1 MPATFLDPEQTDPTF
16 RPLDISAEPYSWL
29 ASGFST
35 QGLVRASND
44 DAWAV
49 VPGRAFVVAD
59 GIGGQPGGGFAARL
73 AVDTFVDVLGER
85 SGFADA
91 VTALGSA
98 NENVLARRTDAGF
111 PEAGT
116 TFVSMTTS
124 DDSHCAVVWCGDSR
138 LYRFRDGRLELLTR
152 DHTVR
157 NEVASSGA
165 PEADLQG
172 VPLGALT
179 RCVGSQLMFEPDV
192 LVIAPHIGDRYLLCS
207 DGISGQLSARQ
218 IEEAMVGTT
227 VGSTALAL
235 AHMADVAGG
244 RDNATALVVE
254 VVPA

>member
-16 RPLDISAEPYSWL
+16 RPHDVSDEPYKWV
-29 ASGFST
+29 AGGFSS

-49 VPGRAFVVAD
+49 VPDRAFVVAD

-73 AVDTFVDVLGER
+73 TVDTFVGSLSKDG
-85 SGFADA
+85 GFADA
-91 VTALGSA
+91 LTALGKA
-98 NENVLARRTDAGF
+98 NAEVLAERSAAGF
-111 PEAGT
+111 PKAGT
-116 TFVSMTTS
+116 TFLSMTTS

-138 LYRFRDGRLELLTR
+138 LYRLRGGRLELLTR
-152 DHTVR
+152 DHSVR
-157 NEVASSGA
+157 NEAATAGAS
-165 PEADLQG
+165 EADLKG

-179 RCVGSQLMFEPDV
+179 RCVGSELMFEPDI
-192 LVIAPHIGDRYLLCS
+192 LMIAPHIGDRYLLCS
-207 DGISGQLSARQ
+207 DGVSGQLSARD
-218 IEEAMVGTT
+218 IADAMTGTT